1 MSTRSRI
8 AVMHGD
14 VCKSVYCHYDG
25 YPEYTGRLLL
35 DNYGSNEAN
44 DLVSRGDVSQ
54 VKPTVGE
61 MKFYDQV
68 SDERNWHAAG
78 TFDDFLDQVDGCCA
92 EWYYVMRDGK
102 WYVGNLYEQDARHY
116 RQLVPLRE
124 SLAALA
130 AVPA

>member
-14 VCKSVYCHYDG
+14 VCKSVYCHSDG
-25 YPEYTGRLLL
+25 YLSYTGRLLL
-35 DNYGSNEAN
+35 DNYGTAEAN
-44 DLVSRGDVSQ
+44 DLVSRGNAVQ

-61 MKFYDQV
+61 MTFYAQV
-68 SDERNWHAAG
+68 SDEHNWHPAD
-78 TFDDFLDQVDGCCA
+78 TFDVFLDQVDGCCA
-92 EWYYVMRDGK
+92 EWYYVMRNGE